1 MKLMNRIA
9 LSCLLLVAMCVSA
22 SADNYTSW
30 VLISI
35 SARHTLTS
43 GVSPIEDPTGLV
55 YEKALTTGSST
66 GYVDQS
72 YHHLATVA
80 STASDVYDLNG
91 SLTDAFGTVATFSAV
106 KAITVRND
114 SLTASIAVGG
124 GATDVAGIGRV
135 VIPADGCLVVSGPL
149 DGWPVASGSDCI
161 TVAIA
166 TGSTAQYR
174 LIITGNK

>member
-1 MKLMNRIA
+1 MKRNTL
-9 LSCLLLVAMCVSA
+9 CVVLLLLLAA
-22 SADNYTSW
+22 SAWADTYTSW
-30 VLISI
+30 VLIST
-35 SARHTLTS
+35 SARHTSTS
-43 GVSPIEDPTGLV
+43 GVSQIEDPTSLV
-55 YEKALTTGSST
+55 YERALTTGSGT

-72 YHHLATVA
+72 YHRLATVA

-106 KAITVRND
+106 KSITVRND
-114 SLTASIAVGG
+114 SLTAAIAVGG

-135 VIPADGCLVVSGPL
+135 VVPADGCLVVSGPL
-149 DGWPVASGSDCI
+149 DGWPVASGADCV

-166 TGSTAQYR
+166 TGSSAQYR